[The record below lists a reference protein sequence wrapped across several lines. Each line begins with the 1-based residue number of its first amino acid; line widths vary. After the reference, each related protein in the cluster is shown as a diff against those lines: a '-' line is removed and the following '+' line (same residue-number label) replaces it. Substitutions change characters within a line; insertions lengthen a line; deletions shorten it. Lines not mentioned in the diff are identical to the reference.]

1 MEKSKLHNPCI
12 NNFLYIQRPIV
23 KKNTVF
29 FEWNLDYDEQK
40 SVNNIFIDYCD
51 LDISSV
57 PLQVHYNTIIGLL
70 LNKLRTSF
78 IPTIIVTQDAVLE
91 DIAKFWVSYHNLK
104 NVYFSNIENAFLS
117 KNHISSS
124 KGSVGILYGG
134 GKDSY
139 FALDI
144 LSKNTQIKQVNLISF
159 VIPDTHVNIQQLEG
173 RRDNLILNP
182 ISNQYNVNIFK
193 IKTNARA
200 VIKGYHLELY
210 FAPLGVLAWLNLFEY
225 ITFSYEYCHYFIP
238 MRKGME
244 FGFERSQVAHI
255 KNISNFYSSLFSHQP
270 ITIFNA
276 NQHLSELSSFGYLSK
291 NNADFYKTLVMCE
304 ATVDANQKWCCSCTK
319 CAEFVLFS
327 EFYNL
332 NQSDIDISWFFS
344 ESPWI
349 NKVIGELKQSEKKS
363 RFFKG
368 LTFTLHFDSFK
379 FVITKLKDKNLTF
392 QNRKAQNN
400 FDLLVE
406 HYYDRS
412 VHSEDCFYTD
422 ILNQVYPP
430 SLKQE
435 TFALLKAALPDAPA
449 PNKKSS
455 GVGTLSFNA
464 DLQPEI
470 YQGNVKISSSDFY
483 TALTN
488 KNRFPKLNSDP
499 LNAYIHDY
507 KVKTL
512 GTLTKA
518 DLSVNIHSSY
528 CDVLID
534 KNPPM
539 QDEGYEISLV
549 IPVPKSFNYCKFKIE
564 IPHLSAELD
573 SRFSFSV
580 RINGET
586 KPVSLA
592 EYRNV
597 FCQFALDNVSKENG
611 FISIHFSV
619 QALRNLEPWKWGAAS
634 RIRLSDIKLYETQ
647 KLLNYENDKFIFNL
661 NL

>member
-1 MEKSKLHNPCI
+1 
-12 NNFLYIQRPIV
+12 
-23 KKNTVF
+23 
-29 FEWNLDYDEQK
+29 
-40 SVNNIFIDYCD
+40 
-51 LDISSV
+51 
-57 PLQVHYNTIIGLL
+57 
-70 LNKLRTSF
+70 
-78 IPTIIVTQDAVLE
+78 
-91 DIAKFWVSYHNLK
+91 
-104 NVYFSNIENAFLS
+104 
-117 KNHISSS
+117 
-124 KGSVGILYGG
+124 
-134 GKDSY
+134 
-139 FALDI
+139 
-144 LSKNTQIKQVNLISF
+144 
-159 VIPDTHVNIQQLEG
+159 
-173 RRDNLILNP
+173 
-182 ISNQYNVNIFK
+182 
-193 IKTNARA
+193 
-200 VIKGYHLELY
+200 
-210 FAPLGVLAWLNLFEY
+210 
-225 ITFSYEYCHYFIP
+225 
-238 MRKGME
+238 
-244 FGFERSQVAHI
+244 
-255 KNISNFYSSLFSHQP
+255 
-270 ITIFNA
+270 
-276 NQHLSELSSFGYLSK
+276 
-291 NNADFYKTLVMCE
+291 MCE

>member
-1 MEKSKLHNPCI
+1 MEKSKLHTPCM
-12 NNFLYIQRPIV
+12 NNFLYIQRPV
-23 KKNTVF
+23 VQKNTVF

-51 LDISSV
+51 VDISSV

-70 LNKLRTSF
+70 LNKLRFSS
-78 IPTIIVTQDAVLE
+78 IPTIVVTQDAILE

-104 NVYFSNIENAFLS
+104 NVYFPNTESASLS
-117 KNHISSS
+117 KNYISSS

-134 GKDSY
+134 GKDSNC
-139 FALDI
+139 ALDI

-159 VIPDTHVNIQQLEG
+159 VIPDTHVNIQQLEE

-182 ISNQYNVNIFK
+182 ISNEYNINIFK
-193 IKTNARA
+193 INTNARA

-210 FAPLGVLAWLNLFEY
+210 FAPLGVLVWLNLFEY

-238 MRKGME
+238 VRKGMG

-255 KNISNFYSSLFSHQP
+255 QNISNFYSSLFSLQP

-276 NQHLSELSSFGYLSK
+276 NQHLSELSSFGYLAK

-304 ATVDANQKWCCSCTK
+304 ATVDVNQKWCCSCTK

-332 NQSDIDISWFFS
+332 NQSDIDINWFFS
-344 ESPWI
+344 ESSWI
-349 NKVIGELKQSEKKS
+349 NKIINELKQPGKKG

-368 LTFTLHFDSFK
+368 LTFIHHFDSFK

-392 QNRKAQNN
+392 QNRKAQHN

-406 HYYDRS
+406 HYYDKNI
-412 VHSEDCFYTD
+412 HSEDCFYTD

-435 TFALLKAALPDAPA
+435 TFALLKAALPDSPA
-449 PNKKSS
+449 PKKKSS
-455 GVGTLSFNA
+455 GIGTLNFNA

-499 LNAYIHDY
+499 LNAYIQDC

-512 GTLTKA
+512 GTLAQA
-518 DLSVNIHSSY
+518 DLSVNINSSY
-528 CDVLID
+528 CDVWID
-534 KNPPM
+534 KNPTM
-539 QDEGYEISLV
+539 QNEGYEISLV

-580 RINGET
+580 TVNGET

-592 EYRNV
+592 KHRNV
-597 FCQFALDNVSKENG
+597 ICQFALDNVSKANG
-611 FISIHFSV
+611 FTFIQFTV
-619 QALRNLEPWKWGAAS
+619 QALRNLEPWKWGVAS

-647 KLLNYENDKFIFNL
+647 TLLNYDNDKFVFDL
-661 NL
+661 N

>member
-1 MEKSKLHNPCI
+1 MTQSNPYEPSI
-12 NNFLYIQRPIV
+12 HNFLYIQRPIV
-23 KKNTVF
+23 EENTVF

-40 SVNNIFIDYCD
+40 SVNNIYIDYCD
-51 LDISSV
+51 LDISLV

-70 LNKLRTSF
+70 LNKLRSSA
-78 IPTIIVTQDAVLE
+78 IPTIVVTQDTILE

-104 NVYFSNIENAFLS
+104 NVYFSNTENAFLS
-117 KNHISSS
+117 KYHISSS
-124 KGSVGILYGG
+124 EGSVGILYGG

-139 FALDI
+139 CALDI
-144 LSKNTQIKQVNLISF
+144 LSKNTKIKQVNLISF
-159 VIPDTHVNIQQLEG
+159 VIPDTHVNIQQLEE
-173 RRDNLILNP
+173 RRDNLILSP
-182 ISNQYNVNIFK
+182 ISNQYNINVFK

-225 ITFSYEYCHYFIP
+225 ITFSYEYCHYFVP
-238 MRKGME
+238 LSKGMG

-255 KNISNFYSSLFSHQP
+255 QNISNFYSYLFSHQP
-270 ITIFNA
+270 VTIFNA
-276 NQHLSELSSFGYLSK
+276 NQHLSELSGFGYLSK

-304 ATVDANQKWCCSCTK
+304 STVDVNQKWCCSCTK

-332 NQSDIDISWFFS
+332 GQSDIDINWFFS
-344 ESPWI
+344 ESSWI
-349 NKVIGELKQSEKKS
+349 NKVIDELKQSEKKGP
-363 RFFKG
+363 FFKG

-379 FVITKLKDKNLTF
+379 FVITKLKDRGFAF

-412 VHSEDCFYTD
+412 IRSEDCFYTD

-435 TFALLKAALPDAPA
+435 TFALLKAVLPDSLA

-455 GVGTLSFNA
+455 GMGTLSFNA

-470 YQGNVKISSSDFY
+470 YQGNVKISSADFY

-488 KNRFPKLNSDP
+488 KNRFPKLNNDP
-499 LNAYIHDY
+499 LNAYIQNY

-512 GTLTKA
+512 GTLAKA
-518 DLSVNIHSSY
+518 NLSVDVHASY
-528 CDVLID
+528 CDVWID

-539 QDEGYEISLV
+539 KDEGYEISLT
-549 IPVPKSFNYCKFKIE
+549 IPVAKSFNYCRFRIE

-580 RINGET
+580 TVNGKT

-592 EYRNV
+592 EHRNV
-597 FCQFALDNVSKENG
+597 ICQFAIENAGKTNG
-611 FISIHFSV
+611 FISIQFSV
-619 QALRNLEPWKWGAAS
+619 QAVRNLEPWRWGAAS
-634 RIRLSDIKLYETQ
+634 RIILSDIKLYETQ
-647 KLLNYENDKFIFNL
+647 ILLDYEHDKFICNL
-661 NL
+661 NS